1 MVTEGIVL
9 GHMIYAAGLEV
20 DQAKVSIIRDLMPP
34 TTVKGIRSFL
44 GHTGFYRRFIRDF
57 SKIARPLC
65 RLLEQDTKF
74 HFDESCQ
81 KAFEEIKFRLVEAP
95 IMAKPDWNREFEIMC
110 DASDFA
116 MGAVLGQK
124 DEKVF
129 KAIYYASKTF
139 NEAQENYSTTEK
151 EMLAIVFACEKFR
164 PYILGS
170 HVVIHTDHAA
180 IKYLMAKKEAKPR
193 LIRWV
198 LLLQEFD
205 LEIKDK
211 KGSDNVIADHLSRV
225 EKPIVQEKG
234 REIAENF
241 PDEQLFQLSLQSP
254 WYVDIVNYLACGIMP
269 PEFSYKQRK
278 RLRTD
283 SGYYIWD
290 DPLLFKRGADLI
302 IRRCVPEGEQS
313 KILKECHSSPYEGH
327 FAGDKTTHKILQ
339 SGFYWPTIFKD
350 CFEWVKLCDQ
360 CQRMGNINKRHEMP
374 LQGILVVQLF
384 DVWGMDF
391 MGPFLVSFGN
401 IYILLTVDYVAKWVE
416 AAACPKND
424 ANTVV
429 GFLQTNILS
438 RFETPRTI
446 ISDGGSHFENKVFD
460 KLMSR
465 YGIKHI
471 MSLAYHPQTNGQA
484 EISNREI
491 KKILEKTVSSSRRD
505 WSLKLD
511 DALWA
516 YRTAFKTPI
525 GISPYRLVFGKP
537 CHLPL
542 ELEYKAMWAI
552 KKLNFDFKAAKEDR
566 LLQLN
571 ELEELRNEAYDSAKI
586 YKDKTKNGMINKF

>member
-1 MVTEGIVL
+1 
-9 GHMIYAAGLEV
+9 
-20 DQAKVSIIRDLMPP
+20 MPP

-44 GHTGFYRRFIRDF
+44 GHAGFYRRFIRDF

-65 RLLEQDTKF
+65 RLLEKDIKLY
-74 HFDESCQ
+74 FDESCQ

-151 EMLAIVFACEKFR
+151 KMLAIVFACEKFR

-170 HVVIHTDHAA
+170 HVVIHTDHTS

-193 LIRWV
+193 LIKWV

-225 EKPIVQEKG
+225 EKPTVQEKG

-241 PDEQLFQLSLQSP
+241 PDKQLFQLSLQSP

-269 PEFSYKQRK
+269 PEFSYQQRK

-283 SGYYIWD
+283 SRYYIWD

-302 IRRCVPEGEQS
+302 IRRCVQKGEQS
-313 KILKECHSSPYEGH
+313 KILKECHSSPYGGH
-327 FAGDKTTHKILQ
+327 FAGDKTAHKILQ

-360 CQRMGNINKRHEMP
+360 CQRMGNISKRHEMP

-391 MGPFLVSFGN
+391 MGPFPVSFGN
-401 IYILLTVDYVAKWVE
+401 IYILLAVDYVSKWVE
-416 AAACPKND
+416 AATCPKND

-429 GFLQTNILS
+429 G
-438 RFETPRTI
+438 
-446 ISDGGSHFENKVFD
+446 VF
-460 KLMSR
+460 
-465 YGIKHI
+465 
-471 MSLAYHPQTNGQA
+471 T
-484 EISNREI
+484 
-491 KKILEKTVSSSRRD
+491 KKYSQQIWDT
-505 WSLKLD
+505 
-511 DALWA
+511 
-516 YRTAFKTPI
+516 
-525 GISPYRLVFGKP
+525 
-537 CHLPL
+537 
-542 ELEYKAMWAI
+542 
-552 KKLNFDFKAAKEDR
+552 
-566 LLQLN
+566 
-571 ELEELRNEAYDSAKI
+571 
-586 YKDKTKNGMINKF
+586 